1 MKATLKKATPNPEQS
16 FNVHKDIGH
25 EMSSDWHY
33 HPECELLV
41 LKRAY
46 GTCLIGDHVG
56 SFKNG
61 DVFLFG
67 SNLPHTFRGEKKYL
81 DRDDEKIGETVV
93 LLFQNN
99 IWGDAF
105 SNLPEIGPI
114 VKLLQLSKLG
124 LRLKGATRKK
134 VAKIAEEML
143 TDTPARKLIN
153 LLSALELIAASKEY
167 ELISSSGFNP
177 EVNRVDQN
185 RINTI
190 FEYTFNNYHRK
201 VVLEDVSNII
211 NMGKHSFCR
220 YFKSKTKKTY
230 IQFLMEVRIGHACRL
245 LVEEEFNMAEIGY
258 ACGYNN
264 ISHFYH
270 QFKALTKKNP
280 LDYRQHYLKTEA
292 MRFAV

>member
-16 FNVHKDIGH
+16 FNIRKDIGH
-25 EMSSDWHY
+25 AILSAWHY

-41 LKRAY
+41 LKRTS

-56 SFKNG
+56 PFKNG

-67 SNLPHTFRGEKKYL
+67 SNLPHTFRCEKKYIE
-81 DRDDEKIGETVV
+81 RNDEKIGETIVI
-93 LLFQNN
+93 LFQNN
-99 IWGDAF
+99 IWGETF
-105 SNLPEIGPI
+105 LNLPEICPI
-114 VKLLQLSKLG
+114 VKLLNISKLG
-124 LRLKGATRKK
+124 LRLKGVTRRK

-143 TDTPARKLIN
+143 QDSPARKLIN
-153 LLSALELIAASKEY
+153 LFSALEIIASSKEY
-167 ELISSSGFNP
+167 QIISSNGFNP
-177 EVNRVDQN
+177 EVNSVDQN

-190 FEYTFNNYHRK
+190 FEYTFNNYHQK
-201 VVLEDVSNII
+201 VVLEDVAGII

-220 YFKSKTKKTY
+220 YFKLKTKKTY
-230 IQFLMEVRIGHACRL
+230 IGFLMEVRIGHACRL
-245 LVEEEFNMAEIGY
+245 LVEEDYNMAEIGY

-280 LDYRQHYLKTEA
+280 LDYRQQYLKTEA
-292 MRFAV
+292 AKLID